1 MTKVKLKIKMKMMKM
16 MMMMVMMLMM
26 TMMKMMKMKMIK
38 KMMMMMMMMMM
49 KTRMKIPQL
58 PGTQFVHAR
67 VSYFHDVQA
76 TGSDQSFLS
85 QHLELGA

>member
-1 MTKVKLKIKMKMMKM
+1 MKKVKLKIKMKMMKM
-16 MMMMVMMLMM
+16 M
-26 TMMKMMKMKMIK
+26 KMKMI
-38 KMMMMMMMMMM
+38 KMMMMMMMMM
-49 KTRMKIPQL
+49 KARMKIPQL